1 MVLPTMHVKRFLNN
15 NNNTCNLIWR
25 QSCTCQDQ
33 VRINSLNPNTNFEQ
47 ADCSSFKKSLLR
59 CQILEC
65 LRGMLRCLYI

>member
-1 MVLPTMHVKRFLNN
+1 MVLATMHVKRFLNN
-15 NNNTCNLIWR
+15 NNNTYNLIWR
-25 QSCTCQDQ
+25 QSCTCQDH